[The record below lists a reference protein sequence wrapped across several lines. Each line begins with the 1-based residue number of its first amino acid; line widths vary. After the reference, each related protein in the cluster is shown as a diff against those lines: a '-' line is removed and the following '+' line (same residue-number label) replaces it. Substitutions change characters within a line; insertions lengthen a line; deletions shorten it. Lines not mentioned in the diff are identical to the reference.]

1 VKKKQRLIDQHCTTW
16 MLLELVQAFLLEETE
31 KQRLKSISSLNLAI
45 LKGDFVPKDSIN
57 HAELGKEVPLSQN
70 QKIKKT

>member
-1 VKKKQRLIDQHCTTW
+1 
-16 MLLELVQAFLLEETE
+16 VQAFLLEETE

-57 HAELGKEVPLSQN
+57 HVELSKEIPLS
-70 QKIKKT
+70 